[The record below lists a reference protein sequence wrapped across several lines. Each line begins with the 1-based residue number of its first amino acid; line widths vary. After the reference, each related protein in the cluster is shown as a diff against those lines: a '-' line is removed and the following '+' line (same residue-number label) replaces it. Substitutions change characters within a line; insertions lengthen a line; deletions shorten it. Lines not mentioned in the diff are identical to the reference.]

1 MKGKFELT
9 KKFVQAH
16 RELTDWILAHPEEAK
31 KMVLE
36 ELSVE
41 TQAKVSAELIAQA
54 WKRISL
60 RADVSLEEFQQF
72 VSNAQRAGF
81 MRTTPDL
88 ARLIERLQ

>member
-1 MKGKFELT
+1 
-9 KKFVQAH
+9 
-16 RELTDWILAHPEEAK
+16 
-31 KMVLE
+31 MVLE

-54 WKRISL
+54 WKRIML
-60 RADVSLEEFQQF
+60 RQAVSIEEFQQF

-88 ARLIERLQ
+88 ARLIERLP